1 MNINIGNLEYALF
14 YEMNKNELLNY
25 LKNDL
30 DFNNNT
36 YPYLNHEEILNMSE
50 EDLRKLIIGI
60 VDENDHCMEIN
71 KANLELGCY

>member
-1 MNINIGNLEYALF
+1 MNLYIGNLEYFLL
-14 YEMNKNELLNY
+14 YEMNKNELLDY

-36 YPYLNHEEILNMSE
+36 YHYLNHEEILNMNE
-50 EDLRKLIIGI
+50 EDLRELIIGI

-71 KANLELGCY
+71 KANLELR

>member
-1 MNINIGNLEYALF
+1 MNLNIGNLEYALL
-14 YEMNKNELLNY
+14 YEMNKNELLDY

-36 YPYLNHEEILNMSE
+36 YPYLNHEEILNMNE
-50 EDLRKLIIGI
+50 ENLRELIMGI

-71 KANLELGCY
+71 KTNLELR

>member
-1 MNINIGNLEYALF
+1 MNLYIGNLEYFLL
-14 YEMNKNELLNY
+14 YEMNKNELLDY

-36 YPYLNHEEILNMSE
+36 YPYLNHEEILNMNE
-50 EDLRKLIIGI
+50 GDLRELIIGI

-71 KANLELGCY
+71 KANLELR

>member
-30 DFNNNT
+30 DFNNYT
-36 YPYLNHEEILNMSE
+36 YPYLNHEEILNMNE
-50 EDLRKLIIGI
+50 KDLR
-60 VDENDHCMEIN
+60 
-71 KANLELGCY
+71 

>member
-1 MNINIGNLEYALF
+1 MNLNIGNLEYALL
-14 YEMNKNELLNY
+14 YEMNKNELLDY

-36 YPYLNHEEILNMSE
+36 YPYLNHEDILNMNE
-50 EDLRKLIIGI
+50 EDLRELIIGI

-71 KANLELGCY
+71 KANLELR

>member
-36 YPYLNHEEILNMSE
+36 YPYLNH
-50 EDLRKLIIGI
+50 K
-60 VDENDHCMEIN
+60 
-71 KANLELGCY
+71 

>member
-36 YPYLNHEEILNMSE
+36 YPYLNHEEILNMNE

-60 VDENDHCMEIN
+60 VDKNDHCMEIN

>member
-36 YPYLNHEEILNMSE
+36 YPYLVSWA
-50 EDLRKLIIGI
+50 RRC
-60 VDENDHCMEIN
+60 V
-71 KANLELGCY
+71 